1 VSGHSFHLPPLLTV
15 VHAPPP
21 AKQNDGGSGMTS
33 FLLSPSFSGELDF
46 YLQNKEKPRK
56 QSILIFFFFLVC
68 FFTMI

>member
-1 VSGHSFHLPPLLTV
+1 VSRHSFHLPPLLTA

-33 FLLSPSFSGELDF
+33 FLLSPSVSGELDF

-56 QSILIFFFFLVC
+56 
-68 FFTMI
+68 